1 MNAIAQFNQLGG
13 KTVSREYLIS
23 LKELA
28 YLEGSDEII
37 IRIDNILNKFPE
49 GTEFDLEV
57 EKPVIE
63 IGLGAAQHSGLYREA
78 LDDCGRLNKGYKFE
92 NGFVVKVSTGQ
103 ADKKKFKKV
112 VAKEV
117 KKPKKSASNYGKKRP
132 FTKREKVITL
142 NTPEKKVIKIA
153 RNVIKDILEKR
164 VDKDVIYRLQVENQE
179 KTKLFDKF
187 SYDKKYIDISDSEID
202 LYFDAFNEK
211 QFMSVYDSD
220 SQEQFEKIYG
230 VELEK
235 LNGLWRILQNPNI
248 FYPSRKEV
256 EKPTR
261 TPKKPTKNE
270 RVSIKDKDIVV
281 GKIFLLP
288 NDETIT
294 VNRLFIENT
303 DENWVETTRNNKK
316 EENSVKSLRIFLNNW
331 KAIEIDKP
339 TRTPKKA
346 TNYGKKRDYESVTSK
361 YTFSKDDIPYQT
373 AYNAH
378 SGTSFSPEK
387 RAVQEQNE
395 YFQHLEH
402 VFKTNRKKAVELGKL
417 DEFETKFARYKEGY
431 LKRFLEHV
439 RSKIGFFSTMI
450 AGPANFPVRRMEKK
464 SNAIN
469 AKLNALIDYQ
479 KYADFFK
486 PESTIIKTGS
496 ETALS
501 KLEAKLQTAEE
512 NHARMLAGN
521 KLLKKL
527 RVDKN
532 ATENDYKDAF
542 INLGFDLATA
552 KKEANYM
559 FKYEYAGF
567 FTANS
572 SAKIRTIKSQ
582 IALEKRLKEKA
593 VVSAENPTEITFEG
607 GSIENDYTDNRIKV
621 FFDSIPDVEIRSF
634 LKKAGQAFKWSPKNK
649 AWQRQLNTYYSGN
662 RTDLYKFLG
671 VTEPEPT
678 KKKVVEPKNNAKKPL
693 PMEVKNNAKS
703 ANIQVLDLKEIT
715 LDTKRFQ
722 NRSKL
727 NENIVNNIVSNFSE
741 TELDPLIVWK
751 QKSKIFLLAGHHRYE
766 GLTRLKKKTAPV
778 KYFEGTEKQAIEFA
792 KVKSN
797 ANRSL
802 ETPIERAK
810 IYREMRS
817 DLSKKE
823 IEEKAK
829 AIEGK
834 NASTI
839 LNLSFLN
846 PSGIVIES
854 LQKISSGDQQNK
866 STLSTV
872 ADWIGDARRTYTE
885 LTHTHEKE
893 MFDYL
898 MDKEASKRITTK
910 ADFKHKIYSLVGTLD
925 FDDTRPLNLKR
936 FKYTTE
942 GEKVYQEEENQLK
955 SLLFEVTEQKTNLIG
970 RLSDPTRLDFIPE
983 HDEAANKI
991 ATTKL
996 HEFNLKISKYQKD
1009 LIELSR
1015 NKGKYT
1021 AASNQPGLFGTM
1033 PEVISFA
1040 VPEIQKEPIL
1050 YVPTVVP
1057 AQEKILAPKT
1067 QSKTANKLMQMQFD
1081 SLEMDEGWE
1090 NLLQNPAKNM
1100 KIAIWGKPK
1109 NGKTSA
1115 ALQLANYLTKFGSV
1129 IYNFADQGFSK
1140 STQDL
1145 WIDSGLVNKPNA
1157 TPSDLTTSKD
1167 LEKELKTGNYT
1178 FCFIDMISDWIRMEK
1193 MTPQEFKERFMRQFP
1208 EISFILIME
1217 VTKTGDFKGDQG
1229 WTHLPDAIM
1238 TVENFLIE
1246 NRGRYGMGEKI
1257 VWEEGFKK
1265 FNPKR
1270 YAEFMENSTP
1280 EETEEEVLFS
1290 EEIEKI

>member
-13 KTVSREYLIS
+13 KTVSRESLIS

-78 LDDCGRLNKGYKFE
+78 LDDCGRLQKGYKFE

-103 ADKKKFKKV
+103 ADKKKLKKAT
-112 VAKEV
+112 AKEV
-117 KKPKKSASNYGKKRP
+117 EKPKKSASNYGKKRP
-132 FTKREKVITL
+132 FTKSAKVISIANKTEL
-142 NTPEKKVIKIA
+142 QQLEESNPELLKSSLYSSFSDAEKLKFLKVRTEIEEKPENNNFDFLFEATGKGYYIKTF
-153 RNVIKDILEKR
+153 LELPTSR
-164 VDKDVIYRLQVENQE
+164 SV
-179 KTKLFDKF
+179 KF
-187 SYDKKYIDISDSEID
+187 REISDSVEG
-202 LYFDAFNEK
+202 LRYYNA
-211 QFMSVYDSD
+211 SD
-220 SQEQFEKIYG
+220 KGLDELQKIYKNSKYG
-230 VELEK
+230 DKNSFDSKDL
-235 LNGLWRILQNPNI
+235 LNPN
-248 FYPSRKEV
+248 
-256 EKPTR
+256 
-261 TPKKPTKNE
+261 
-270 RVSIKDKDIVV
+270 
-281 GKIFLLP
+281 
-288 NDETIT
+288 
-294 VNRLFIENT
+294 
-303 DENWVETTRNNKK
+303 
-316 EENSVKSLRIFLNNW
+316 
-331 KAIEIDKP
+331 DKP

-387 RAVQEQNE
+387 RAVSEQNA
-395 YFQHLEH
+395 YFQHLEQ
-402 VFKTNRKKAVELGKL
+402 VFKSNRKKAVALGKL

-469 AKLNALIDYQ
+469 AKLDALIDYQ

-501 KLEAKLQTAEE
+501 KLEAKLQIAEE

-527 RVDKN
+527 RADKN
-532 ATENDYKDAF
+532 TTENDYKDAF

-552 KKEANYM
+552 KKEASYM
-559 FKYEYAGF
+559 FNYSYAGF

-593 VVSAENPTEITFEG
+593 VVSAENPTEITFKG

-678 KKKVVEPKNNAKKPL
+678 KKKVVEQDEPKTPIK
-693 PMEVKNNAKS
+693 AKS
-703 ANIQVLDLKEIT
+703 PQLKKAPSNIQVLDLRKIT

-722 NRSKL
+722 NRSEL

-751 QKSKIFLLAGHHRYE
+751 QKSKTFLLAGHHRYE

-854 LQKISSGDQQNK
+854 LHKISSGDEQNK

-898 MDKEASKRITTK
+898 MNKESSKRVTTK
-910 ADFKHKIYSLVGTLD
+910 ADFKHKIYSLVGKLD
-925 FDDTRPLNLKR
+925 FDDIRPLNLNR

-942 GEKVYQEEENQLK
+942 GEKVYQDEENKLK
-955 SLLFEVTEQKTNLIG
+955 SLLLEVAEQKTNLIG
-970 RLSDPTRLDFIPE
+970 RLSDPTRSDFISE
-983 HDEAANKI
+983 QDNSANKF
-991 ATTKL
+991 AAVKL
-996 HEFNLKISKYQKD
+996 LEYNDKISKYQKD

-1021 AASNQPGLFGTM
+1021 AASNQPALFGTM

-1057 AQEKILAPKT
+1057 AQEKILVSQATKEAQKT
-1067 QSKTANKLMQMQFD
+1067 VNSKYKTAIDRELENAQPVELFKIKGDLAKFLGKIEIKPVQSLAITLDSGEGGGKTHTIYQWANEFYESGYKPIIW
-1081 SLEMDEGWE
+1081 SLEEH
-1090 NLLQNPAKNM
+1090 
-1100 KIAIWGKPK
+1100 
-1109 NGKTSA
+1109 
-1115 ALQLANYLTKFGSV
+1115 ANSSLSIDKANKYFG
-1129 IYNFADQGFSK
+1129 
-1140 STQDL
+1140 
-1145 WIDSGLVNKPNA
+1145 
-1157 TPSDLTTSKD
+1157 
-1167 LEKELKTGNYT
+1167 
-1178 FCFIDMISDWIRMEK
+1178 
-1193 MTPQEFKERFMRQFP
+1193 
-1208 EISFILIME
+1208 
-1217 VTKTGDFKGDQG
+1217 
-1229 WTHLPDAIM
+1229 
-1238 TVENFLIE
+1238 E
-1246 NRGRYGMGEKI
+1246 NRGFIPIESERENEAKADTLKRISDSVKDFDVIFIDSWTKVMELDKTLN
-1257 VWEEGFKK
+1257 FDQDLRKK
-1265 FNPKR
+1265 FNGKLFVVILQRTSSGDIRGGTKVGFDGDIICKFFIDRDDFRNNYIYNHKNR
-1270 YAEFMENSTP
+1270 YNDYMPISELKYSP
-1280 EETEEEVLFS
+1280 YYGKLLDIPSEETEEEVLFS
-1290 EEIEKI
+1290 EEVEKI